1 MKARKNAKSISKW
14 IERVRRDEA
23 ACIVE
28 EYVFMFGMDSQR
40 YCKFA
45 RDGLVKMEM
54 QV

>member
-14 IERVRRDEA
+14 IERVRRDD

-28 EYVFMFGMDSQR
+28 ECVFMFGMDSQR

-45 RDGLVKMEM
+45 RDGLVKMEI

>member
-1 MKARKNAKSISKW
+1 MKARKNAKRISKW
-14 IERVRRDEA
+14 IERVRRDD
-23 ACIVE
+23 ACIVG